1 MATNFPTSLD
11 ALTNPTSG
19 QTLNSPSH
27 STQHANSND
36 AIEALQAKVGVN
48 SSAVTTSLDY
58 IVRNL
63 PAANITSGTLP
74 SARLAGITSLS
85 LSAGTGAII
94 KSTEQRLVSGTNQ
107 SAGLYLGDNS
117 SGNTATGGIEV
128 SWDSGNTNPIIGIG
142 VTRDTRGTKITMDY
156 AGILRFYSAGSQV
169 LSISATT
176 ANFANTV
183 AAPTGNFATANIGT
197 TVLQGTATAQ
207 GAGIAY
213 TGATTGG
220 GTANQIGFRWS
231 SPDIIGTVDNVTSCV
246 VGTVSDRRFK
256 TNIQTLENGLAT
268 IKQLRP
274 VTYNPLDVIGF
285 DENNQIIVG
294 DKDPYDT
301 VEGFIA
307 DEVEQVAPWLVKGGE
322 NGGYQSVN
330 YALITPML
338 VQAIQAL
345 DQRLSEL
352 ESA

>member
-36 AIEALQAKVGVN
+36 AIEALQTKVGVD
-48 SSAVTTSLDY
+48 SSAITTSIDY
-58 IVRNL
+58 KINNFD
-63 PAANITSGTLP
+63 A
-74 SARLAGITSLS
+74 
-85 LSAGTGAII
+85 
-94 KSTEQRLVSGTNQ
+94 
-107 SAGLYLGDNS
+107 
-117 SGNTATGGIEV
+117 
-128 SWDSGNTNPIIGIG
+128 
-142 VTRDTRGTKITMDY
+142 TKITT
-156 AGILRFYSAGSQV
+156 GTI
-169 LSISATT
+169 
-176 ANFANTV
+176 ANARLPVSPTFVNLTS
-183 AAPTGNFATANIGT
+183 TGNFL
-197 TVLQGTATAQ
+197 VWGTATTL
-207 GAGIAY
+207 GTGIAY
-213 TGATTGG
+213 FGNTVGG
-220 GTANQIGFRWS
+220 GAVNPVGFRWDA
-231 SPDIIGTVDNVTSCV
+231 PNIVGTVDNSVAAV

-274 VTYNPLDVIGF
+274 ITYNPVNVIGF
-285 DENNQIIVG
+285 DEDNKIIVG
-294 DKDPYDT
+294 DTPSSK
-301 VEGFIA
+301 VIEGFVA
-307 DEVEQVAPWLVKGGE
+307 DEVEQVAPWLVQGGE